1 MNKFLLD
8 TNICIYMIKNRPES
22 VKKKF
27 ETFSIGE
34 VCISSVTVS
43 ELVYGAY
50 KSQKIEQNLKTLEK
64 FFLPL
69 DIVDFDY
76 KASFEYGKIRAD
88 LEKRGRVIGQLDMQ
102 IAGVALANDMT
113 VMTNNIKEFERVA
126 GLKVENW
133 V

>member
-1 MNKFLLD
+1 
-8 TNICIYMIKNRPES
+8 MIKNRPES

-113 VMTNNIKEFERVA
+113 VVTNNIKEFERVA